1 MNLAFEVTELH
12 RRLAN
17 MVLLAK
23 VIEADYSGSIPKAK
37 VVVGEITSAWLPMLV
52 SRAGNDRSWWPL
64 EIGEQVV
71 VLSPSGELTQG
82 VVLGSINQQSIPANG
97 NSSDHHRITYSDGA
111 VIEYDRKAHHL
122 KAVLPGGA
130 TTELV
135 SDGGVKIKGDVEVVG
150 NITATKDITDKTRSM
165 QADRDIY
172 NAHTHSGIKSG
183 PGSTA
188 PPNQSQ

>member
-64 EIGEQVV
+64 EIGEQV
-71 VLSPSGELTQG
+71 
-82 VVLGSINQQSIPANG
+82 
-97 NSSDHHRITYSDGA
+97 R
-111 VIEYDRKAHHL
+111 VIAKR
-122 KAVLPGGA
+122 
-130 TTELV
+130 
-135 SDGGVKIKGDVEVVG
+135 
-150 NITATKDITDKTRSM
+150 
-165 QADRDIY
+165 
-172 NAHTHSGIKSG
+172 
-183 PGSTA
+183 
-188 PPNQSQ
+188 